1 MQNAVPYVINAPV
14 QADKTGPAIA
24 SLRQEIGAFVGDK
37 PLTQAEFDRSITGA
51 IRSLAG
57 NFETAGDVLSA
68 MQANDLY
75 QRPDNYYVTLPQA
88 YRAMTRDELAGA
100 IRSVIDP
107 ERFVWVVVG
116 DAKVVRPQL
125 DSIGLPV
132 EVMSAASV
140 AGAPQERK

>member
-1 MQNAVPYVINAPV
+1 
-14 QADKTGPAIA
+14 
-24 SLRQEIGAFVGDK
+24 
-37 PLTQAEFDRSITGA
+37 
-51 IRSLAG
+51 
-57 NFETAGDVLSA
+57 

-75 QRPDNYYVTLPQA
+75 QRPDNYYVTLPPA